1 MTWSL
6 ALGSPSRSLA
16 KQTLIK
22 DLLVSTPPMADPWPR
37 LHISVPHTDTQS
49 SVLGS
54 TVVITLHF
62 TIISCSPVVI
72 LLTDQCHVSTITHLP
87 ADFFTVPMSCR
98 SAIAMVD
105 KPQEQRRLLT
115 LDIPLHLLG
124 QLSDLPDVLD
134 DVLHGRKVM
143 YIMEPLLELFWCTGP
158 AHAQS
163 EKQYNFKEKVWK
175 TTMQYTFN
183 HSILLTWIY
192 MHCLFKILRKN
203 GWFSISTNP
212 ASRSVCSLF
221 HMFCKLPFSGPVLIS
236 PAVSRHDTLR
246 TGHLRNN
253 LIAIKLTLDW
263 I

>member
-98 SAIAMVD
+98 SAI
-105 KPQEQRRLLT
+105 
-115 LDIPLHLLG
+115 PLQWLINLRNSGGCSHL
-124 QLSDLPDVLD
+124 
-134 DVLHGRKVM
+134 
-143 YIMEPLLELFWCTGP
+143 I
-158 AHAQS
+158 
-163 EKQYNFKEKVWK
+163 
-175 TTMQYTFN
+175 
-183 HSILLTWIY
+183 
-192 MHCLFKILRKN
+192 
-203 GWFSISTNP
+203 
-212 ASRSVCSLF
+212 SRSTSLAS
-221 HMFCKLPFSGPVLIS
+221 CLIYQTYLMMS
-236 PAVSRHDTLR
+236 YMGGR
-246 TGHLRNN
+246 
-253 LIAIKLTLDW
+253 
-263 I
+263 

>member
-1 MTWSL
+1 MKMTWSL
-6 ALGSPSRSLA
+6 ALGSPSRSLV

-22 DLLVSTPPMADPWPR
+22 DLLVSTPLMADPWPR

-143 YIMEPLLELFWCTGP
+143 YIMEPLLELLWCTGP

-221 HMFCKLPFSGPVLIS
+221 LPYVLQ
-236 PAVSRHDTLR
+236 A
-246 TGHLRNN
+246 
-253 LIAIKLTLDW
+253 AI
-263 I
+263 

>member
-105 KPQEQRRLLT
+105 KPQEHSGCS
-115 LDIPLHLLG
+115 HL
-124 QLSDLPDVLD
+124 
-134 DVLHGRKVM
+134 
-143 YIMEPLLELFWCTGP
+143 I
-158 AHAQS
+158 
-163 EKQYNFKEKVWK
+163 
-175 TTMQYTFN
+175 
-183 HSILLTWIY
+183 
-192 MHCLFKILRKN
+192 
-203 GWFSISTNP
+203 
-212 ASRSVCSLF
+212 SRSTSLAS
-221 HMFCKLPFSGPVLIS
+221 CLIYQTYLMMS
-236 PAVSRHDTLR
+236 YMGGR
-246 TGHLRNN
+246 
-253 LIAIKLTLDW
+253 
-263 I
+263 